1 MRLRTMLEPCAKEN
15 LGQVNRQL
23 GILMETQVPRCLA
36 CEATWPGW
44 GAGPLLSFRR
54 PLKLSTFDAFA
65 FVEQGTLPAA
75 AGYCKA
81 LRSGGGR

>member
-1 MRLRTMLEPCAKEN
+1 MLEPCAKEN

-23 GILMETQVPRCLA
+23 GIQMETQVPRCLA

-65 FVEQGTLPAA
+65 FVEQGTLPVAV
-75 AGYCKA
+75 GYCTA